1 MKICCI
7 SDTHN
12 LHKQLGEL
20 PDADIL
26 VHCGDI
32 TMAGSEGEAMNFM
45 NWFFDQPHKYKIFV
59 GGNHDFCLYGAK
71 INGLPDN
78 CYYLDGESIE
88 IEGLKFHGIPL
99 FMEEFMDGAYD
110 KLIDNIPTD
119 TDVLITHQPPTDIFS
134 GDFGD
139 YFLKKKVNQIKPR
152 YHLFGHAHE
161 QYGKMKIGKTT
172 YINAALV
179 SNHYEMLFKPILI
192 EL

>member
-1 MKICCI
+1 
-7 SDTHN
+7 
-12 LHKQLGEL
+12 
-20 PDADIL
+20 
-26 VHCGDI
+26 
-32 TMAGSEGEAMNFM
+32 
-45 NWFFDQPHKYKIFV
+45 
-59 GGNHDFCLYGAK
+59 LYGAK

-99 FMEEFMDGAYD
+99 FMEEIMDGTYD

-139 YFLKKKVNQIKPR
+139 YFLTKKVNQIKPQ

-161 QYGKMKIGKTT
+161 QYGKIKMGKTT
-172 YINAALV
+172 YVNAALV

>member
-45 NWFFDQPHKYKIFV
+45 NWFFDLPHKYKIFV

-99 FMEEFMDGAYD
+99 FMEEIMDGTYD

-139 YFLKKKVNQIKPR
+139 YFLTKKVNQIKPQ

-161 QYGKMKIGKTT
+161 QYGKIKMGKTT
-172 YINAALV
+172 YVNAALV